1 MNSTATLL
9 TLMTRLI
16 YESGD
21 LALLNTQLVSLS
33 KKHGQLKEAVVR
45 MVDEAMKWLDPI
57 RSSKGDGPWLEL
69 LETLRGITE
78 GKVSADRID
87 FLLG

>member
-21 LALLNTQLVSLS
+21 LEQLNIQLVALS

-57 RSSKGDGPWLEL
+57 RSSKGDAAWLEL

-78 GKVSADRID
+78 GKVRWNH
-87 FLLG
+87 FLD